1 MVVIRVEESEN
12 WRKEVDATK
21 AKKLGKNFLAKI
33 KVSTISEGKT
43 AVKKLQPARSG

>member
-1 MVVIRVEESEN
+1 MVGIRVEESEN

-33 KVSTISEGKT
+33 KISHTHE
-43 AVKKLQPARSG
+43 